1 MTIGEIMAQ
10 IFALAGLGSNI
21 ASVQCKR
28 RIWVLLFQIAANVL
42 YAVQYVFLDA
52 WPAFAVSMVSA
63 VECIVVYYYAN
74 GADRAGTDLEKP
86 LTSDQTDTGRRQTGA
101 KCRQTDNKADDNK
114 VARMPLP
121 VLLLIM
127 IATTVFGLMDYTDA
141 LSLLPII
148 VTIAYS
154 WAVWQP
160 NLRIFRVIAVLIPI
174 CWFIYN
180 MHVGAWVSVCTAV
193 VETISALSAI
203 VRIDILSKKS

>member
-1 MTIGEIMAQ
+1 MTIGEIIAQ
-10 IFALAGLGSNI
+10 VFALAGLGSNI

-28 RIWVLLFQIAANVL
+28 RIWVLLFQISANVL
-42 YAVQYVFLDA
+42 YAVQYVFLGA

-74 GADRAGTDLEKP
+74 RADRAGTDLGKP
-86 LTSDQTDTGRRQTGA
+86 LTSDQTDAGR
-101 KCRQTDNKADDNK
+101 RQTDNKADDNK

-121 VLLLIM
+121 VLLPII
-127 IATTVFGLMDYTDA
+127 IATTVFGLMDYTDT

-180 MHVGAWVSVCTAV
+180 MHVGAWVSMCTAV

>member
-28 RIWVLLFQIAANVL
+28 RIWVLLFQISANVL

-74 GADRAGTDLEKP
+74 RADRAGTDLGKP
-86 LTSDQTDTGRRQTGA
+86 LTSDQTDTGR
-101 KCRQTDNKADDNK
+101 RQTDNKADDNK

-121 VLLLIM
+121 ALLLIM

-141 LSLLPII
+141 LSLLPK
-148 VTIAYS
+148 
-154 WAVWQP
+154 P
-160 NLRIFRVIAVLIPI
+160 NLRIFRAIAVLIPI

-180 MHVGAWVSVCTAV
+180 MHVGAWVSMCTAV

-203 VRIDILSKKS
+203 VRIDVFGRKHGKI

>member
-1 MTIGEIMAQ
+1 MVFSEVIAQ
-10 IFALAGLGSNI
+10 ILALAGLGSNI

-74 GADRAGTDLEKP
+74 RADRAGTDLGKP
-86 LTSDQTDTGRRQTGA
+86 LTSDQTDTGR
-101 KCRQTDNKADDNK
+101 RQTDNKADDNK

-180 MHVGAWVSVCTAV
+180 MHVGAWVSMCTAV

>member
-74 GADRAGTDLEKP
+74 RAGRAGTDLGKP
-86 LTSDQTDTGRRQTGA
+86 LTSDQTDTGR
-101 KCRQTDNKADDNK
+101 RQTDNKADDNK

-121 VLLLIM
+121 ILILIM
-127 IATTVFGLMDYTDA
+127 VLTTAFGLMDYTDA
-141 LSLLPII
+141 LSLVPVV

-160 NLRIFRVIAVLIPI
+160 NLRIFRIIAMLIPVG
-174 CWFIYN
+174 WFIYN
-180 MHVGAWVSVCTAV
+180 MHVGAWVSMCTAV

>member
-74 GADRAGTDLEKP
+74 RAGRAGTDLEKP
-86 LTSDQTDTGRRQTGA
+86 LTSDQTDTG
-101 KCRQTDNKADDNK
+101 CRQTDNKADDNK

>member
-28 RIWVLLFQIAANVL
+28 RIWVLLFQISANVL

-74 GADRAGTDLEKP
+74 RAGRAGTDLGKP
-86 LTSDQTDTGRRQTGA
+86 LTSDQTDTGR
-101 KCRQTDNKADDNK
+101 RQTDNKADDNK

-180 MHVGAWVSVCTAV
+180 MHVGAWVSMCTAV

>member
-10 IFALAGLGSNI
+10 IFALVGLGSNI

-74 GADRAGTDLEKP
+74 RADRAGTDLGRP
-86 LTSDQTDTGRRQTGA
+86 LTSDQTDTGR
-101 KCRQTDNKADDNK
+101 RQTDNKADDNK

-121 VLLLIM
+121 ALLLIM

-160 NLRIFRVIAVLIPI
+160 NLRIFRAIAVLIPI

-180 MHVGAWVSVCTAV
+180 MHVGAWVSMCTAV

>member
-74 GADRAGTDLEKP
+74 RAGRAGTDLGKP
-86 LTSDQTDTGRRQTGA
+86 LTSDQTDTGR
-101 KCRQTDNKADDNK
+101 RQTDNKADDNK

-127 IATTVFGLMDYTDA
+127 IATTVFGLMDYTGA

-180 MHVGAWVSVCTAV
+180 MHVGAWVSMCTAV